1 MWLGRAEAC
10 VGESAISTSA
20 RGVQKRHAPVH
31 YPLQTDYITEKVYQI
46 ANQTGISNLSISKS
60 MENMIVRY
68 QDRYYEFRA
77 DARIQKLRSHLEYD
91 TVAIFIGTQ
100 TRFYQLSFNFIKLQL
115 HRIYDAAVQVTQIQM
130 TFYPSIIIHYVDQD
144 G

>member
-1 MWLGRAEAC
+1 M
-10 VGESAISTSA
+10 
-20 RGVQKRHAPVH
+20 
-31 YPLQTDYITEKVYQI
+31 DYITEKVYQI

-100 TRFYQLSFNFIKLQL
+100 MHFY
-115 HRIYDAAVQVTQIQM
+115 
-130 TFYPSIIIHYVDQD
+130 
-144 G
+144 